1 MHNTYIYVVIIHFCT
16 KVNKIVQLKLYQ
28 SGKVKEVKIS
38 PKAFILK
45 TFRLKTKSANYSV
58 LYLITSFLLIML
70 FPYCMEH
77 TYIPAG
83 KLPVGTVILE

>member
-28 SGKVKEVKIS
+28 SGKVKEVQIS

-45 TFRLKTKSANYSV
+45 TFGLKNKK
-58 LYLITSFLLIML
+58 
-70 FPYCMEH
+70 C
-77 TYIPAG
+77 
-83 KLPVGTVILE
+83 KL